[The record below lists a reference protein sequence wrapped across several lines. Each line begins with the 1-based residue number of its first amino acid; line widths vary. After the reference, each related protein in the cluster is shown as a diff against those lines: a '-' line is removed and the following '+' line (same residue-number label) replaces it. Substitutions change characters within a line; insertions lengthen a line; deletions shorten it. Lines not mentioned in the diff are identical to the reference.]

1 MSLRGRECG
10 PCGRVGH
17 ACPATVMGDAGE
29 GNEPLCL
36 DCLEERPCVRA
47 RIQNRGREGSAARLD
62 LNVYG
67 EEVTATASAAIERTP
82 EELGIPRMVADE
94 APGALMPWIDRSV
107 VIRVRA
113 AREHAASAHERAQR
127 ERLRALEHELE
138 EQPAAG
144 PDDEPKEGEGM
155 GRGQG
160 PRAAISEEQIAA
172 IKAAPSESASA
183 LAKRLSIEA
192 HLVYYYR
199 AKFKREAGVQ
209 RVAVDAKQPGTA
221 VAMERALAKVDARK
235 ATKPGTPARMGG
247 HLQVDAEPAPTVKL
261 ELTLA
266 EADGLLAKFS
276 DPQRAA
282 FFAAGLRA
290 ALLAE

>member
-17 ACPATVMGDAGE
+17 ACPATVMGDVGD
-29 GNEPLCL
+29 GDEPLCL

-47 RIQNRGREGSAARLD
+47 RIQNRGRETSAARLD

-67 EEVTATASAAIERTP
+67 EEVTATASAVIERTP
-82 EELGIPRMVADE
+82 EELGIPRLVEDE

-113 AREHAASAHERAQR
+113 AREHAASAHERAQH
-127 ERLRALEHELE
+127 ERLRALEREIE

-144 PDDEPKEGEGM
+144 PGDEPEQGEGM
-155 GRGQG
+155 GRG
-160 PRAAISEEQIAA
+160 RAISEETVAA
-172 IKAAPSESASA
+172 IKAAPNESAA
-183 LAKRLSIEA
+183 KLARRLEIEP
-192 HLVYYYR
+192 HVVFYYR
-199 AKFKREAGVQ
+199 AKFKKEAGTQ
-209 RVAVDAKQPGTA
+209 RVVVDAKQPGTA
-221 VAMERALAKVDARK
+221 VALERALAKADARVQ
-235 ATKPGTPARMGG
+235 
-247 HLQVDAEPAPTVKL
+247 LQVAAAEPVRVEANPAATVTL
-261 ELTLA
+261 QLTMT
-266 EADGLLAKFS
+266 EAQGLLAKLTEG
-276 DPQRAA
+276 QRSA